1 MADKIT
7 TRYYTDQ
14 NPPPFDKSL
23 GITGAFV
30 GDIVKVKT
38 VDASGKPTE
47 WEATQLGSGDETW
60 ELISEGT
67 VSEEVSAISITQDT
81 NGNAF
86 NLSKANLFIQ
96 TASTETNTTVN
107 SAQVRINRNSA
118 KTVILAN
125 IPRVFRAGSGS
136 YFIATILVEGNTFLG
151 FAKTTAGTTL
161 SVQDYELISNS
172 FQEND
177 APPIKELHIIP
188 QPGEETSVFGVG
200 SKWRLEGV
208 RV

>member
-1 MADKIT
+1 MAD
-7 TRYYTDQ
+7 TDTKTPLEA
-14 NPPPFDKSL
+14 N
-23 GITGAFV
+23 
-30 GDIVKVKT
+30 GDTIAEIKT
-38 VDASGKPTE
+38 MVDELPEKG
-47 WEATQLGSGDETW
+47 GGDETW

-96 TASTETNTTVN
+96 TASTETNTVIN
-107 SAQVRINRNSA
+107 SAQVRVNGNSA
-118 KTVILAN
+118 RTIVLAN
-125 IPRVFRAGSGS
+125 IPRVFRVGSDG
-136 YFIATILVEGNTFLG
+136 YFIATILVEGGRFLS
-151 FAKTTAGTTL
+151 FASTTAGTKW
-161 SVQDYELISNS
+161 SVQDFEETNAA

-188 QPGEETSVFGVG
+188 QPGEATSVFGVG